1 VLHTLNSGRDAIHR
15 RAWADAFASL
25 SHADRTCPLDSEDLE
40 LLATS
45 AYLTGR
51 DREFSSILERAHH
64 AHLAADNPVR
74 AARSAFWLALTS
86 LLRGENGA
94 ASGWLSRAD
103 RLLPPGECV
112 ERGYLLLPPAELCLA
127 EGRGEA
133 AHEAATHA
141 AMLGSLFGDADLT
154 ACARHIQGRALVQ
167 QGEIKAGLVLLDEA
181 MIAVVAGELSPIM
194 TGLIYCSVIEA
205 CQQVYALSRAQEW
218 TSALSRWCEEQPQLV
233 AFSGTCLVHRAE
245 VLQFH
250 GAWPTAMTEARRA
263 CQRAQD
269 ARRKPPGAA
278 LYQQAEVHRLR
289 GDFTAAEEAYQ
300 NASRHGYEPQPGLAL
315 LRTAQGRTDA
325 ACASIQRA
333 LDSATDR
340 LRRARLL
347 AAYIEIMVAAG
358 DIQNAERA
366 CQELEETA
374 TAIDTDAL
382 RAMAAHWRGAVELR
396 RGNAA
401 AALNPLRRAFTAWQQ
416 LDAPYAAAR
425 VRVLIGLACRSI
437 SDAESAGLEFTAARS
452 VFRELGAAYDLAALD
467 PLENDGTSASR
478 HGLTT
483 RECQVLRLIAAGKT
497 NKAIAHE
504 LSLSER
510 TIDRH
515 VSNILTKLDVP
526 SRAAATAYACTQK
539 LF

>member
-1 VLHTLNSGRDAIHR
+1 MLDTLDSGRDAIHR
-15 RAWADAFASL
+15 RAWADAFRSL
-25 SHADRTCPLDSEDLE
+25 ARADQACPLDSDDLE

-51 DREFSSILERAHH
+51 DRDFLSILERAHH

-94 ASGWLSRAD
+94 ASGWLSRAH
-103 RLLPPGECV
+103 RLLPPGECA
-112 ERGYLLLPPAELCLA
+112 EHGYLLLPPAELCLA
-127 EGRGEA
+127 EGRSDA
-133 AHEAATHA
+133 AHEAASQA
-141 AMLGSLFGDADLT
+141 AVLGSRFGDADLL

-167 QGEIKAGLVLLDEA
+167 QGQIKAGLVLLDES

-218 TSALSRWCEEQPQLV
+218 TSALSRWCGEQPQMM
-233 AFSGTCLVHRAE
+233 AFSGTCLVYRAE

-250 GAWPTAMTEARRA
+250 GAWPKAMTEARRA
-263 CQRAQD
+263 CDRSHD
-269 ARRKPPGAA
+269 AHRKPPGAA
-278 LYQQAEVHRLR
+278 IYQQAEVHRLR

-300 NASRHGYEPQPGLAL
+300 DASRHGYEPQPGLAL
-315 LRTAQGRTDA
+315 LRTAQGRTDT

-347 AAYIEIMVAAG
+347 VAYIEVMLAAG
-358 DIQNAERA
+358 DAQNAGRA
-366 CQELEETA
+366 CEELEQIA
-374 TAIDTDAL
+374 AAVDTDAL
-382 RAMAAHWRGAVELR
+382 RAMAAHSRGAVELR
-396 RGNAA
+396 QGNAT
-401 AALNPLRRAFTAWQQ
+401 AALGPLGRAFTAWEE
-416 LDAPYAAAR
+416 LEAPYAAAR
-425 VRVLIGLACRSI
+425 VRILIGLACRAFG
-437 SDAESAGLEFTAARS
+437 DAESAALEFSAARS
-452 VFRELGAAYDLAALD
+452 VFRELGAAYDLAQLD
-467 PLENDGTSASR
+467 ALENDGTSR
-478 HGLTT
+478 RRDGLTT
-483 RECQVLRLIAAGKT
+483 RECQVLKLIAAGKT

-526 SRAAATAYACTQK
+526 SRAAATAYAYTQK
-539 LF
+539 LI